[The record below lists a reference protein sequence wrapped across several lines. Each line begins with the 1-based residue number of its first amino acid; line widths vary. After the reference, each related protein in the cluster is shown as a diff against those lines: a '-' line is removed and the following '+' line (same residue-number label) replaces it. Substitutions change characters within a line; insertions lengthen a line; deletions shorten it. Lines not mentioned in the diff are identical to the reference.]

1 MMNLLLLQNAIS
13 GCKAQIAELH
23 GLYKM
28 KDLDLEILRGSK
40 KSVLEFVHCQM
51 KDIPIMNIWH
61 ALLNS
66 IDCLNK
72 ELHSLSQRDL
82 KKESDCLQ

>member
-1 MMNLLLLQNAIS
+1 MMNLFLLQNAVCES
-13 GCKAQIAELH
+13 KAQIVELH
-23 GLYKM
+23 KLYKM
-28 KDLDLEILRGSK
+28 KDLDLEILHGRK

-51 KDIPIMNIWH
+51 KDIPIMNTWH
-61 ALLNS
+61 TLLKS

-82 KKESDCLQ
+82 KESKHLQ